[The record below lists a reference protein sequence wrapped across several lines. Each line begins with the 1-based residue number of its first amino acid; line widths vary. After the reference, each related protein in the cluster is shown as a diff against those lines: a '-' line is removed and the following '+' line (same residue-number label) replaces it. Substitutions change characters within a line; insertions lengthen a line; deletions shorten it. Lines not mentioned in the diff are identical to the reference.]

1 MTARAKKFDLEAAKS
16 DPSSYFDS
24 PDDVV
29 GNLQLTTAQ
38 KIEILRQ
45 WETDARLM
53 SVAEEEN
60 MPGPQATPLD
70 SILKA
75 IEMLEGAAET
85 DEARSGVSSSK
96 LGV

>member
-1 MTARAKKFDLEAAKS
+1 MTESPRKIELDAAKY
-16 DPSSYFDS
+16 DPSRYFDR

-29 GNLQLTTAQ
+29 RDPRLTTAQ

-60 MPGPQATPLD
+60 MPGAQAPPLD

-75 IEMLEGAAET
+75 IELLQGSAGTGEG
-85 DEARSGVSSSK
+85 RSGARSSK

>member
-1 MTARAKKFDLEAAKS
+1 MTESPRKIELDAAKS
-16 DPSSYFDS
+16 DPSQYFDS

-29 GNLQLTTAQ
+29 RDPQLTTAL

-60 MPGPQATPLD
+60 MPGAQATPLD

-75 IEMLEGAAET
+75 IELLEGTAESG
-85 DEARSGVSSSK
+85 EARSGASSSK

>member
-1 MTARAKKFDLEAAKS
+1 MTESPRKIELDAAKS
-16 DPSSYFDS
+16 DPSQYFDR

-29 GNLQLTTAQ
+29 RDPRLTTAQ

-60 MPGPQATPLD
+60 MTGAQAPPLD

-75 IEMLEGAAET
+75 IQLLEGSAQT
-85 DEARSGVSSSK
+85 DEGRSGARSSK

>member
-1 MTARAKKFDLEAAKS
+1 MTESPRKIELDAAKN
-16 DPSSYFDS
+16 DPSRYFDR

-29 GNLQLTTAQ
+29 RDPRLTTAQ

-60 MPGPQATPLD
+60 MPGTQVPPLD

-75 IEMLEGAAET
+75 IKLLQGPAET
-85 DEARSGVSSSK
+85 GERRSGARSSK